1 MRKTRFHLKFFCM
14 AILLSVISLGIYA
27 QGNNEE
33 TWKNEK
39 ITVRVSNESLGTIL
53 EKVAHA
59 AKAKITLQGVT
70 LTNINQP
77 TSINVTDTPIDK
89 VLGELLEDQN
99 VKIRF
104 EGNRRIIIESYKQEE
119 ELLP

>member
-89 VLGELLEDQN
+89 V
-99 VKIRF
+99 
-104 EGNRRIIIESYKQEE
+104 
-119 ELLP
+119 